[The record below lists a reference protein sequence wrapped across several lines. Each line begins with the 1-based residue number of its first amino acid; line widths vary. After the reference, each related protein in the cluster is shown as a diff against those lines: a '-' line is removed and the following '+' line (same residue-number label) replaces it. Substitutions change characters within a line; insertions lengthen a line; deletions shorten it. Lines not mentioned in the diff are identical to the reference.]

1 MEPVKASARQAVEE
15 ILTDRKLSK
24 QYWKNPEAALQKS
37 KVLAELSGQDREHAK
52 EIVKEGI
59 AAAEKAHS
67 LLTREEEKQSLMS
80 AIDSAESSYS
90 KIIWMNVILFAV
102 GIIFFVVAASVGLA
116 LQKDVFV
123 YVFGIG
129 GLATAFTLFFVNPI
143 QRIQNAASNHAR
155 LRAVIFAY
163 RIQLAN
169 LRLDVLPDS
178 SFRNLDAVKGIN
190 EEIRAAMEHAV
201 KTIQE
206 YNEVEIKKPEGLGNT
221 HGGTGEEHPGAG
233 DGGF

>member
-1 MEPVKASARQAVEE
+1 VEE

-37 KVLAELSGQDREHAK
+37 KVLAELSGHDREQAK

-169 LRLDVLPDS
+169 LRPDVLPDS

-206 YNEVEIKKPEGLGNT
+206 YTEVEIKKPEGLEKT
-221 HGGTGEEHPGAG
+221 YGGAGEEHPGA
-233 DGGF
+233 